1 MPEAVD
7 ARHKTGD
14 TDQVF
19 TELELNASFSSL
31 AIVPQFLTAEYRN
44 ENRVFS
50 VHALFKYRL
59 QFVNQSYMM
68 IIIVGF

>member
-7 ARHKTGD
+7 ARHKFGD
-14 TDQVF
+14 TGEVF

-31 AIVPQFLTAEYRN
+31 AIVPHFLCAEYRN
-44 ENRVFS
+44 ENHVFN
-50 VHALFKYRL
+50 VHALFKYRPK
-59 QFVNQSYMM
+59 FVNQSNMM